1 MHHLPGLEERKESD
15 PSSRLAV
22 IHLLPH
28 ALYIRDAS
36 VLSCALGSPGGGQKK
51 PGQRPGSKE
60 NSLPNPQGAASR
72 LPSPCSPGVGSKS
85 AHGKE

>member
-28 ALYIRDAS
+28 ALYSRDAS
-36 VLSCALGSPGGGQKK
+36 VLSCSLGSPGGGQKK

-60 NSLPNPQGAASR
+60 NALPAPPGGSIPPAE
-72 LPSPCSPGVGSKS
+72 PSSPGQLLALQG
-85 AHGKE
+85 